1 MNIFSENSIK
11 ANDQT
16 FVPKPT
22 SNFIGQPAKNPNEFV
37 WNGESTILLV
47 NFPDDK
53 KYMLSNNPQTATMQN
68 ILVPISTTAQNINA
82 IIKKMPPPPTN
93 LHLTQ
98 IASPKVSSH
107 SINVIDNQQT
117 NLINKHQQ
125 PAQSQLRSQ
134 SQSQSQHQ
142 QTLPSISNV
151 MLNNVTTS
159 LPFSSPS
166 LIKKEYSL
174 FDPTLA
180 SNSNTNNFNMIP
192 NNLLLNPTE
201 MDTMSPMQQSNCDDS
216 CNSFD
221 LFLNETAQ
229 SHNGPTKMNEQYL
242 TKELNALNE
251 TIKKEPCQMSQQM
264 TVSNDDPCPVDLKA
278 FDDLELMELAHQL
291 DMDISDDSCQPI
303 KEELH
308 SQSNGLNS
316 QNQTMVSSCRRE
328 LNPSLQPSLQKL
340 VFDQQ
345 QQQQQQQPFMNN
357 HQQSIGLRPSTSS
370 KDNKLDASMG
380 LYGNNDTNNN
390 NNDNNSNNL
399 DSIPNNNLM
408 DYNNQFY
415 LGNQNIPITPSTLHL
430 GSMDIEYF
438 DNTLAQFDFQLP
450 PTTSAT
456 LNSNSNQTQSP
467 NAMHFDPID
476 QQWNCDAL
484 LQQLW
489 N

>member
-1 MNIFSENSIK
+1 
-11 ANDQT
+11 
-16 FVPKPT
+16 
-22 SNFIGQPAKNPNEFV
+22 
-37 WNGESTILLV
+37 
-47 NFPDDK
+47 
-53 KYMLSNNPQTATMQN
+53 MLSNNPQTATMQN
-68 ILVPISTTAQNINA
+68 ILVPFSTTPQNINA

-117 NLINKHQQ
+117 QPINKHTQQ
-125 PAQSQLRSQ
+125 NNPQTIQQVQPSPQI
-134 SQSQSQHQ
+134 Q

-151 MLNNVTTS
+151 MLNNVTKT

-174 FDPTLA
+174 FDPTFA

-201 MDTMSPMQQSNCDDS
+201 MDTISPMQQSNCDDS

-229 SHNGPTKMNEQYL
+229 SHSGPSKMDEQYS
-242 TKELNALNE
+242 TKELNAMNE

-308 SQSNGLNS
+308 SQSNGLNA
-316 QNQTMVSSCRRE
+316 QNQTMMSSCRRE

-340 VFDQQ
+340 VFDQHH
-345 QQQQQQQPFMNN
+345 QQQQPQQNQFIVN
-357 HQQSIGLRPSTSS
+357 HQQTIGLRPSTSS

-390 NNDNNSNNL
+390 NNDNNSNSNNL

-438 DNTLAQFDFQLP
+438 DNTLTQFDFQLP

-456 LNSNSNQTQSP
+456 QNSNPNQTQSS

>member
-1 MNIFSENSIK
+1 M
-11 ANDQT
+11 
-16 FVPKPT
+16 PKST
-22 SNFIGQPAKNPNEFV
+22 SNFIGQPGKNPNEFV

-53 KYMLSNNPQTATMQN
+53 KFVLSNNPQTATMQN
-68 ILVPISTTAQNINA
+68 VLVPISTTAQNINA
-82 IIKKMPPPPTN
+82 IIKKMPPPPPSN

-98 IASPKVSSH
+98 ITSPKVSSH
-107 SINVIDNQQT
+107 SINIIDNQQT
-117 NLINKHQQ
+117 NSINIHQQ
-125 PAQSQLRSQ
+125 PAQSQSKTQ
-134 SQSQSQHQ
+134 PQHQ
-142 QTLPSISNV
+142 QTLPSISKV

-192 NNLLLNPTE
+192 NNLLLNPTD

-229 SHNGPTKMNEQYL
+229 SHSGPSKMDEQYS
-242 TKELNALNE
+242 TKELNAMNE
-251 TIKKEPCQMSQQM
+251 TIKKEPCQM
-264 TVSNDDPCPVDLKA
+264 TVSNDDHCPVDLKA

-316 QNQTMVSSCRRE
+316 GNQTMVSSCRRE
-328 LNPSLQPSLQKL
+328 LNPSLQPSLMENQIQKL

-345 QQQQQQQPFMNN
+345 QQQFMVN
-357 HQQSIGLRPSTSS
+357 HQQTIGLTPSTSS
-370 KDNKLDASMG
+370 KDNKLNASME

-399 DSIPNNNLM
+399 DSISNNNLM

-450 PTTSAT
+450 STTST
-456 LNSNSNQTQSP
+456 TPNSNSNSNQIQSS